1 MEDSLLKERPSENRI
16 GEALRLG
23 VGQFVVACPKDVTMF
38 SDAVKTVR
46 ADDRLAV
53 RDITLLV
60 QEAIARLAEPGVVG
74 ETV

>member
-1 MEDSLLKERPSENRI
+1 MDDGLFTERPSESRI
-16 GEALRLG
+16 IEALRLG

-38 SDAVKTVR
+38 SDAVKTVG
-46 ADDRLAV
+46 AGDRLVV

-60 QEAIARLAEPGVVG
+60 QEAIAGLAEPGTMG